1 MKLPQRV
8 APGTW
13 EDLQIL
19 FSLFDEKIAKRTKK
33 VCSNRVTRVI
43 AAWIAGIELQRLKNK
58 AKPKPSEPFY
68 FLTFRQT
75 FFMKSPELQELSELD
90 MWK

>member
-8 APGTW
+8 ESGTW

-19 FSLFDEKIAKRTKK
+19 FDEKIAKWTKK
-33 VCSNRVTRVI
+33 VCSNRVTKVI

-58 AKPKPSEPFY
+58 TKPKPSEPFY
-68 FLTFRQT
+68 F
-75 FFMKSPELQELSELD
+75 
-90 MWK
+90 

>member
-8 APGTW
+8 ESGTW
-13 EDLQIL
+13 EDLQI
-19 FSLFDEKIAKRTKK
+19 LFDEKIAKRTKK
-33 VCSNRVTRVI
+33 VCSTRVTRVI

-58 AKPKPSEPFY
+58 AKPKPSEPFD
-68 FLTFRQT
+68 FLAFRQT